1 MGKELK
7 LATEIAEPGAKKMLE
22 FSLADSDLETQHVIG
37 VLIRERLISYEE
49 AKLLE
54 GNRTNL
60 DRCRGLEYLHHHSEM
75 ELYNLAIIKGAP
87 FTPIQEDIMNRF
99 HGVLKKGGHLIVEL
113 DTQRP
118 ELLSK
123 RYSAS
128 FFRPIERYLEE
139 RYHRRKARKMY
150 ESVMKRIGFRNFKNY
165 QSLLIAEKN

>member
-1 MGKELK
+1 MEKELE
-7 LATEIAEPGAKKMLE
+7 LAAEIAEPGAKKMFETFLTE
-22 FSLADSDLETQHVIG
+22 SDLKTEHVIEA
-37 VLIRERLISYEE
+37 LIREGLISYEE

-60 DRCRGLEYLHHHSEM
+60 DRCRGLEYLHYHSGM

-87 FTPIQEDIMNRF
+87 YTPIQEDIMNRF
-99 HGVLKKGGHLIVEL
+99 HGVLKKGSHLVLEL

-123 RYSAS
+123 QYSAS
-128 FFRPIERYLEE
+128 FFRPIERYLGE
-139 RYHRRKARKMY
+139 RYHRRKTRKMY
-150 ESVMKRIGFRNFKNY
+150 ESVMKRIGFGNFKNH